1 MRACR
6 RRLGSS
12 NGIDVL
18 LNRRVR
24 DCLRGLAAIVG
35 GTLACAMTSAP
46 VFAQAEATTPQA
58 AVAKVCSACHAL
70 QIVMDTPKDFDS
82 WHDTVQS
89 MIDHGARGT
98 PDEFDLVMD
107 FLFQN
112 VTTIDV
118 NHADQ
123 ETLMAVL
130 HAPQAAADA
139 IVARRASHPFKDL
152 ADLENSVTGLDKSL
166 LDGKKRMIF
175 FQ

>member
-1 MRACR
+1 MRLFAI
-6 RRLGSS
+6 LG
-12 NGIDVL
+12 
-18 LNRRVR
+18 
-24 DCLRGLAAIVG
+24 GL
-35 GTLACAMTSAP
+35 LACVATAMPAL
-46 VFAQAEATTPQA
+46 AQPEATTPQG

-70 QIVMDTPKDFDS
+70 QIVMDTPKDIDS

-98 PDEFDLVMD
+98 PDEFELVMD

-112 VTTIDV
+112 MTTIDV
-118 NHADQ
+118 NHADR

-152 ADLENSVTGLDKSL
+152 ADLESSVPGLDKPL
-166 LDGKKRMIF
+166 MDGKKRMIF

>member
-1 MRACR
+1 MNSYVLSHIRLLTI
-6 RRLGSS
+6 LGS
-12 NGIDVL
+12 VL
-18 LNRRVR
+18 AGVVMTTPA
-24 DCLRGLAAIVG
+24 LAQ
-35 GTLACAMTSAP
+35 P
-46 VFAQAEATTPQA
+46 EATTPRA

-70 QIVMDTPKDFDS
+70 QIVMDTPKDIDS

-98 PDEFDLVMD
+98 PDEFELVMD

-112 VTTIDV
+112 MTTIDV
-118 NHADQ
+118 NHADR

-130 HAPQAAADA
+130 HAPQATADA

-152 ADLENSVTGLDKSL
+152 ADLESSVPGLDKPL
-166 LDGKKRMIF
+166 LEGKKRMIF